1 MMKRFLINIS
11 LIIMIA
17 SPGLAQEQD
26 LKREVTLYN
35 PYIPSLSDFRKKSI
49 LPTITDTAV
58 VKPEFTY
65 SVSTNPYS
73 PDYSISPIKA
83 AAMEPDP
90 LEKLYKS
97 YVNLGLGNY
106 MSPLAEVS
114 VTNERSKKGAYG
126 LYAKHYSTNGK
137 VKLQNDKR
145 VFAGY
150 MDNDVSLFGK
160 KFFSGNYLEGSVNYA
175 GKTRYAYGYDTS
187 IVDYDPEKK
196 DIRIGY
202 NNIGAA
208 LSFTS
213 INLDSS
219 DFSYDFDVDYS
230 MFFNSRSLRQNSFG
244 LAGSMAKTY
253 KDFYVGSGLEMD
265 FYRPSRDIT
274 ERMKYVVALSPFI
287 SKSTSQWSF
296 RLGLQLVL
304 DKDTSSTV
312 KFHFYPDARF
322 SFNIVP
328 TYITFFAGLN
338 GKLEKNTPDKVIEE
352 NPFLLRDGTLYTL
365 PNTSHS
371 LILSGGLKGN
381 TGIGGN
387 YLISASYSMITEML
401 FYSNLIFNDPLFD
414 YQVGNHFFPIAD
426 DAELFNLHGEIN
438 GLIGDKLSYRGIA
451 NYYNYNLSRNDYP
464 WGKQPWDGQF
474 GIKYNLRNKIIAGIE
489 LTALGKRRFLSVTND
504 LYLPSTSYVFKSPVH
519 VNANI
524 SAEYRYTRILSFW
537 LKLNNLAV
545 NRNYD
550 WAFYPIPEVHGHA
563 WSDLQFISRSVIS
576 ENSFART
583 FSC

>member
-11 LIIMIA
+11 LFILIA
-17 SPGLAQEQD
+17 APGFSQEQD

-65 SVSTNPYS
+65 TVTTNPYS

-97 YVNLGLGNY
+97 FVNLGLGNY

-126 LYAKHYSTNGK
+126 LYVKHFSTNGK

-160 KFFSGNYLEGSVNYA
+160 KFFSGSYLEGSVNYA

-202 NNIGAA
+202 NNIGGA

-213 INLDSS
+213 VNLDSS
-219 DFSYDFDVDYS
+219 EFSYDFDIDYN
-230 MFFNSRSLRQNSFG
+230 MFFNNRSLRQNSFG
-244 LAGSMAKTY
+244 LAGSMAKNY
-253 KDFYVGSGLEMD
+253 MDFYVGSGLGMD
-265 FYRPSRDIT
+265 FYRPSREIT

-287 SKSTSQWSF
+287 SKSTSQWNF
-296 RLGLQLVL
+296 KLGLQLLL

-312 KFHFYPDARF
+312 KFHFYPDAKF

-338 GKLEKNTPDKVIEE
+338 GKLEKNTPDRIIEE

-401 FYSNLIFNDPLFD
+401 FYSNLIFNDPLFG
-414 YQVGNHFFPIAD
+414 YQVGNHFFPIPD

-438 GLIGDKLSYRGIA
+438 GLIGDKMSYRGSA
-451 NYYNYNLSRNDYP
+451 NYYNYNLSRNEYP
-464 WGKQPWDGQF
+464 WGKQPWDGRF
-474 GIKYNLRNKIIAGIE
+474 GVKYNLRDKIIAGIE
-489 LTALGKRRFLSVTND
+489 LTALGKRRFLSVKND
-504 LYLPSTSYVFKSPVH
+504 LYLPSTSYMFKAPVH
-519 VNANI
+519 VNASL

-537 LKLNNLAV
+537 LKVNNIAV

-550 WAFYPIPEVHGHA
+550 WAFYPTQRFMFMLG
-563 WSDLQFISRSVIS
+563 LTY
-576 ENSFART
+576 NL
-583 FSC
+583 